1 VNNQTLLLEALS
13 NTITRPRSRGRSINE
28 EYGTKRCEVTIRVG
42 RSEEYPDIRPWRVPA
57 TGFRFADTY
66 QAIARK
72 ALRYLCQIY
81 ERPVALT
88 PMRLFPPLFRDSIVW
103 QFRMQTLEGQTLTE
117 DDLTSVFMTRYL
129 LAWMNAMTSRTERL
143 KKCIRRAEEAEV
155 QIRQL
160 RVQVTEAHTRATAAE
175 NREAIV
181 VESLKLAEDRHT
193 QQLKDAY
200 LVTQAKRKMITVDSQ
215 QHPVLDGI
223 PVTFAR
229 KPDEGLLAPPPTKAS
244 REASKPDAAEEEPLP
259 LTLMAK
265 E

>member
-1 VNNQTLLLEALS
+1 
-13 NTITRPRSRGRSINE
+13 
-28 EYGTKRCEVTIRVG
+28 
-42 RSEEYPDIRPWRVPA
+42 
-57 TGFRFADTY
+57 
-66 QAIARK
+66 
-72 ALRYLCQIY
+72 
-81 ERPVALT
+81 
-88 PMRLFPPLFRDSIVW
+88 
-103 QFRMQTLEGQTLTE
+103 MQTLEGQTLTE
-117 DDLTSVFMTRYL
+117 DDLTLVFMTRYL

-143 KKCIRRAEEAEV
+143 KKCIRGAEEAEV

-229 KPDEGLLAPPPTKAS
+229 KPDEGLLAPPPTEAS